1 MTTSISRR
9 QAGLALIGAGLSLAA
24 PLALAND
31 NWPQKAIRIVVPYA
45 PGGIADIVAR
55 LIQPI
60 LQDELKQPVI
70 IENKAGAAGSV
81 GTEFVAKAAPDGYT
95 LLMALAAPQTLNQY
109 IYKVGYDGV
118 KDFAPITLINTNPLV
133 LMVNPSLP
141 VRNMKEFV
149 AYAKAN
155 PGKLNFGGAG
165 GLTQFAGE
173 ILKYELGLDMVHV
186 PYRGGA
192 PAVAAAA
199 AGDVHLTFANYSD
212 ALVWMQGGKLR
223 PIALTTARRYPQTPE
238 LPTIAESGVG
248 LPKFDV
254 AGWSGLFAPAG
265 TPPAVVERIANVL
278 RPALKSA
285 AMAERMEKVG
295 AEPGGN
301 SPAEFGKQV
310 ADDSRKWRD
319 FVRSSGI
326 QVTQ

>member
-9 QAGLALIGAGLSLAA
+9 QAGLALIGAGLSMAA

-31 NWPQKAIRIVVPYA
+31 NWPDKAIRIVVPYA

-60 LQDELKQPVI
+60 MQDELKQPVI
-70 IENKAGAAGSV
+70 IENKPGASGSL

-141 VRNMKEFV
+141 VNNMKEFI

-173 ILKYELGLDMVHV
+173 ILKHQLGLDMVHV

-199 AGDVHLTFANYSD
+199 AGDVHLTFANFSD
-212 ALVWMQGGKLR
+212 ALVWMQSGKLR
-223 PIALTTARRYPQTPE
+223 PIALTSARRFPQAPE
-238 LPTIAESGVG
+238 IPTIAESGVPG
-248 LPKFDV
+248 FDV
-254 AGWSGLFAPAG
+254 TGWSGLFAPAG
-265 TPPAVVERIANVL
+265 TPPAVIERIAKVL
-278 RPALKSA
+278 RPALKSPD
-285 AMAERMEKVG
+285 MKKRMDLVG

-310 ADDSRKWRD
+310 AEDARKWRD
-319 FVRSSGI
+319 FVRTSGI

>member
-1 MTTSISRR
+1 MTSTISRR
-9 QAGLALIGAGLSLAA
+9 DAAIVLLGAGLTLAG

-31 NWPQKAIRIVVPYA
+31 NWPNKAIRIVVPYA
-45 PGGIADIVAR
+45 PGGIGDIVAR
-55 LIQPI
+55 MIQPV
-60 LQDELKQPVI
+60 LQDELKQSII
-70 IENKAGAAGSV
+70 IENKPGAAGTL

-95 LLMALAAPQTLNQY
+95 LLLALAAPQTLNQH
-109 IYKVGYDGV
+109 IFKVGYDGV

-133 LMVNPSLP
+133 LMVNPALP
-141 VRNMKEFV
+141 VTNVQEFI

-173 ILKYELGLDMVHV
+173 ILKHVSGINMVHV

-212 ALVWMQGGKLR
+212 ALTWMQSGKLR
-223 PIALTTARRYPQTPE
+223 AIALTSARRYPQTPN
-238 LPTIAESGVG
+238 LPTIAESGVPG
-248 LPKFDV
+248 FDV
-254 AGWSGLFAPAG
+254 TGWSGLFAPAG
-265 TPPAVVERIANVL
+265 TPPAVIERIANVL
-278 RPALKSA
+278 RPALQTPEMRK
-285 AMAERMEKVG
+285 RMETVG
-295 AEPGGN
+295 ADPGGN

-310 ADDSRKWRD
+310 ADDSRRWSD
-319 FVRSSGI
+319 FVRTSGI

>member
-1 MTTSISRR
+1 MTPKIPRR
-9 QAGLALIGAGLSLAA
+9 LAALALLGAGLALCS
-24 PLALAND
+24 PFALASD
-31 NWPQKAIRIVVPYA
+31 PWPNKAIRIVVPYA

-81 GTEFVAKAAPDGYT
+81 GTEFVAKAPPDGYT
-95 LLMALAAPQTLNQY
+95 LLLALAAPQTLNQY
-109 IYKVGYDGV
+109 IFKVGYDGV

-141 VRNMKEFV
+141 VTNLKEFI

-173 ILKYELGLDMVHV
+173 ILKHQVGINMVHV

-199 AGDVHLTFANYSD
+199 AGDVHLSFANYSD
-212 ALVWMQGGKLR
+212 ALTWMQSGKLR
-223 PIALTTARRYPQTPE
+223 AIALTTARRYPQTPDI
-238 LPTIAESGVG
+238 PTIAESGVPG
-248 LPKFDV
+248 FDV
-254 AGWSGLFAPAG
+254 TGWSGLFAPAG
-265 TPPAVVERIANVL
+265 TPPAIVERIANVL
-278 RPALKSA
+278 RPALQTP
-285 AMAERMEKVG
+285 AMRKRMETVG

-301 SPAEFGKQV
+301 SPAEFAKQV
-310 ADDSRKWRD
+310 ANDARKWSE
-319 FVRSSGI
+319 FVKTSGI

>member
-1 MTTSISRR
+1 MTPMLSRR
-9 QAGLALIGAGLSLAA
+9 LAALALLGAGLSLVS
-24 PLALAND
+24 PLALASEP
-31 NWPQKAIRIVVPYA
+31 WPTKAIRIVVPYA
-45 PGGIADIVAR
+45 PGGIGDIVAR
-55 LIQPI
+55 MIQPV

-70 IENKAGAAGSV
+70 IENKPGAAGSL

-95 LLMALAAPQTLNQY
+95 LLLALAAPQTLNQY
-109 IYKVGYDGV
+109 IFKVGYDGV

-141 VRNMKEFV
+141 VNNFKEFV

-173 ILKYELGLDMVHV
+173 ILKHQLGLNMIHV

-212 ALVWMQGGKLR
+212 ALTWMQSGKLR
-223 PIALTTARRYPQTPE
+223 PIALTTARRFPQTPDI
-238 LPTIAESGVG
+238 PTIAESGVPG
-248 LPKFDV
+248 FDV
-254 AGWSGLFAPAG
+254 TGWSGLFAPAG

-278 RPALKSA
+278 RPALQTP
-285 AMAERMEKVG
+285 AMRKRMDTVG

-301 SPAEFGKQV
+301 SPAEFAKQV
-310 ADDSRKWRD
+310 ADDARKWSE
-319 FVRSSGI
+319 FVKTSGI